1 MHKILIAAVLTAL
14 SFSANAAPVTWT
26 LDNVIMESL
35 LTGSTGALTGSFD
48 YDSVTN
54 EYSNIAILS
63 TGWSDGVDIAL
74 FQTTPPLTFGEG
86 NNIGVTL
93 YGDTTPADAAVE
105 IKLDFGSALTGQG
118 GTIDLLLSSTRI
130 SSYQAFIGFGDAPM
144 VSAGTISAVP
154 VPAAVWLFGSG
165 LGLLGWMR
173 RRKTA

>member
-1 MHKILIAAVLTAL
+1 MLKILIAAVLAAC
-14 SFSANAAPVTWT
+14 SFSANAIPVTWT

-35 LTGSTGALTGSFD
+35 VTGRTGALTGSFD
-48 YDSVTN
+48 YDSITN

-63 TGWSDGVDIAL
+63 TGWLDGVDVAM

-86 NNIGVTL
+86 NNNGLTL

-105 IKLDFGSALTGQG
+105 IQLDYDSALTGQG
-118 GTIDLLLSSTRI
+118 GTIDLLYSTSI
-130 SSYQAFIGFGDAPM
+130 YSYQAFIGYADARM

-165 LGLLGWMR
+165 LGLLGWFR
-173 RRKTA
+173 RRQTA